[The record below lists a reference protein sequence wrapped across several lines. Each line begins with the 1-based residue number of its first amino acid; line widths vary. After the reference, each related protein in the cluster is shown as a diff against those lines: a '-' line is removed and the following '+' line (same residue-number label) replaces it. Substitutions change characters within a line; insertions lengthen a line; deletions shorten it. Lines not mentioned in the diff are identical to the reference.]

1 MYSPNIFPWDSRAP
15 LTQGG
20 LTYMPENSKPLG
32 ARGKM

>member
-1 MYSPNIFPWDSRAP
+1 MGLQTP
-15 LTQGG
+15 LTQAG